1 MNDEKTAKEKEVKRR
16 FQSWLRPS
24 TIELM
29 DRLYEDDNCKSKSE
43 FIEKAIRFY
52 AGFLSTNNAKEY
64 LPNVVISTLKS
75 IVAESSNRQNRM
87 LFKLAVEIAIM
98 QNLIAL
104 DQNIDPISLERLRGD
119 CVKEVKRL
127 NGSFSFEDALEWQQ
141 G

>member
-29 DRLYEDDNCKSKSE
+29 DKLYEDDNCKSKSE